1 MTDNMELRRDGPVVL
16 AVLESWLDGE
26 LSAADAAMIRAWVR
40 DGGPWR
46 DAYRRRLL
54 DLVDEAVVLRLDPRF
69 TLSVA
74 VDPSELEHA
83 RVIDLLP
90 LPHLGPDAHRE
101 GRLTAHGTTW
111 TIVDSD
117 EAQPTLDVPYGTNR
131 LLWNDPVLGAFET
144 PLREYIPE
152 PLRAAHDAFVSVSR
166 LADGLAHP
174 RARAVALAVARELES
189 GSFHEGLVAAR
200 DAFVNA
206 KLDDDDEQAWV
217 VTALETQLAL
227 DRLAH
232 RLCDAE
238 LDAQLAA
245 VDRALAPLGQA
256 LMLLDSG
263 HYARLV
269 DGYAV
274 DETAWWGFRAR
285 LDARIPNAVLE
296 SGLDHLLDHQEELSE
311 ETQVEYADV
320 VQLSDHRTT
329 AEEDAA
335 QSPRLRAVAAAS
347 EPGTVSILVAIDAPG
362 RPEHGRGRVLRA
374 TIKRGGTGDPF
385 AQCPGFGALAKD
397 AIRDAHQATGSL
409 CRDGMAPYPLE
420 EHIVLL
426 DEPGPIAAVDG
437 SSLGLAFALA
447 FASLWTDVVVP
458 GNLCAT
464 GRLHSNGGPWN
475 AKPVDHVP
483 AKVAAARV
491 ALGADVVVL
500 VSEAQAVG
508 GRSLEPVSSVSD
520 ALTAA
525 GLDVSNVEGAWPDN
539 ASRAKALELLIAA
552 TKTQD
557 VARYGAFGSPW
568 VVVAR
573 RMQALVEA
581 LEGKKYA
588 RLVSEAQPQIVLA
601 YVHAGELRA
610 AKDALRAIDLDGKP
624 HEVQL
629 AARTAKLGVAID
641 EENLEMWASEA
652 RAIEE
657 LLASMPEGVHADVV
671 GQALGTVG
679 RARLHAREFEAAEA
693 LLTRAVA
700 HHEQHRPE
708 ESGRSRVYLSA
719 AQRNLGRTDDA
730 LATLEQ
736 AERDLEDHTRPD
748 SRPYYR
754 ACWMYLQHE
763 RARVFVA
770 KDDGDAALS
779 CAREALGLSRHL
791 GFWPQL
797 GILRTTAWAYRLLG
811 EHDRADACV
820 EQMQGLSV
828 QKTIEDLRDRL
839 VGEAEGFPRPSG
851 EVY

>member
-26 LSAADAAMIRAWVR
+26 LSAADAAMIRAWVL

-101 GRLTAHGTTW
+101 GRLTAHGTSW

-117 EAQPTLDVPYGTNR
+117 EAHPTLDVPYGTNR

-232 RLCDAE
+232 RLCDEE
-238 LDAQLAA
+238 LDAQLVA

-263 HYARLV
+263 HYAMLV
-269 DGYAV
+269 DGQAV

-285 LDARIPNAVLE
+285 LDARVPNAVLE
-296 SGLDHLLDHQEELSE
+296 SGLDDVREEK
-311 ETQVEYADV
+311 QVEYADV

-335 QSPRLRAVAAAS
+335 QPPRLRAVAAAS

-385 AQCPGFGALAKD
+385 AQCPEFGALAKK
-397 AIRDAHQATGSL
+397 AIRDAFQATGSL

-426 DEPGPIAAVDG
+426 DEPGPIDTVDG

-447 FASLWTDVVVP
+447 FASLWTDTVIRES
-458 GNLCAT
+458 LCAT
-464 GRLHSNGGPWN
+464 GRLHSRGGAWTV
-475 AKPVDHVP
+475 KPVDHVP

-491 ALGADVVVL
+491 VLGADATVL
-500 VSEAQAVG
+500 VSADQAVG
-508 GRSLEPVSSVSD
+508 EPSLETVSSVSG
-520 ALTAA
+520 ALNAA
-525 GLDVSNVEGAWPDN
+525 GLDVSKVEGAWPDN
-539 ASRAKALELLIAA
+539 ASRAKALETLVAA
-552 TKTQD
+552 TQSQN
-557 VARYGAFGSPW
+557 VACYGAFGNPW

-573 RMQALVEA
+573 RMQSLVEA
-581 LEGKKYA
+581 LEGKKYEG
-588 RLVSEAQPQIVLA
+588 LVRDAQPLIVLA
-601 YVHAGELRA
+601 YVHAGELYA
-610 AKDALRAIDLDGKP
+610 AKAALVAIDLDGKP
-624 HEVQL
+624 DEVQL

-641 EENLEMWASEA
+641 HEDRKTCTSET

-657 LLASMPEGVHADVV
+657 LLASAPEDAHAELI

-679 RARLHAREFEAAEA
+679 RARLHAREFETAEA

-700 HHEQHRPE
+700 HHDQHHRE
-708 ESGRSRVYLSA
+708 ESGRSRVYLSQ

-730 LATLEQ
+730 LVTLEHAQ
-736 AERDLEDHTRPD
+736 RDLESHTRPD

-754 ACWMYLQHE
+754 SCWMYLQYE

-770 KDDGDAALS
+770 QGDGDAALS

-820 EQMQGLSV
+820 GQMLALEVPPAQQG
-828 QKTIEDLRDRL
+828 LRDRL
-839 VGEAEGFPRPSG
+839 IEEAEGFPYAGG